1 MGFKKEERVDSLDQL
16 EVPESIYQLIDEIQ
30 KQPITQEA
38 EEQVDNDWNTF
49 RRNSKNQKNE
59 SIQKRVT
66 ILSLSAAAAIG
77 LFISSAFVSPAVAQV
92 ASQIPYLNLIFEN
105 KIQVQTLENEI
116 NQAIIDQDFKNIA
129 IHVNRKEKY
138 IEAMVFNTEEY
149 FKEMKAPIKD
159 MISDILRTRKGEE
172 YEIRVANNPEAAELW
187 SKIDE
192 KSIENDKK
200 INEIE
205 KTVYE
210 VLSKYNYDSPRHTSG
225 ISVKRVNLELPIT
238 EHNIKQIKLEIK
250 EKIKQKELGDLE
262 VKVYTYNPGLEER
275 GGKFIKIFDSIAI
288 GLKAKPEFQ
297 IDSVGFT
304 NNKKE
309 HFYISV
315 QLVLASTDPDVD
327 KVVKE
332 IKKTVQ
338 DFLQSDEAL
347 KSIQDEKYQVIIL
360 SSDKKKME
368 VISN

>member
-1 MGFKKEERVDSLDQL
+1 MGSKKEVDSLDQL
-16 EVPESIYQLIDEIQ
+16 EVPQGIYQFIDEIA
-30 KQPITQEA
+30 KQPITQETR
-38 EEQVDNDWNTF
+38 EQVDDDWNSF
-49 RRNSKNQKNE
+49 KRNSRNQKIE
-59 SIQKRVT
+59 IIRKRVA

-92 ASQIPYLNLIFEN
+92 ASHIPYLNLIFED
-105 KIQVQTLENEI
+105 KIQVKTLENEI
-116 NQAIIDQDFKNIA
+116 NQAILEHDFKNIA
-129 IHVNRKEKY
+129 LYVNRKEKF

-149 FKEMKAPIKD
+149 FHEMKTPIKD
-159 MISDILRTRKGEE
+159 TISGILKARNEEE
-172 YEIRVANNPEAAELW
+172 YEIRVANDPEAAEQW

-192 KSIENDKK
+192 KSIETDKR
-200 INEIE
+200 IDEIE

-210 VLSKYNYDSPRHTSG
+210 VLGKYNYNSPRHTSG
-225 ISVKRVNLELPIT
+225 ISLERVNLELPIT
-238 EHNIKQIKLEIK
+238 EPNIKNIKLEIK
-250 EKIKQKELGDLE
+250 EMLKQRELGDLE
-262 VKVYTYNPGLEER
+262 VKVYTYDPGLEER

-315 QLVLASTDPDVD
+315 QLVLKSTDPNVD
-327 KVVKE
+327 EVVKAIE
-332 IKKTVQ
+332 KTIQ

-347 KSIQDEKYQVIIL
+347 KSIQNEKYQVVIS
-360 SSDKKKME
+360 SSDKKKMK